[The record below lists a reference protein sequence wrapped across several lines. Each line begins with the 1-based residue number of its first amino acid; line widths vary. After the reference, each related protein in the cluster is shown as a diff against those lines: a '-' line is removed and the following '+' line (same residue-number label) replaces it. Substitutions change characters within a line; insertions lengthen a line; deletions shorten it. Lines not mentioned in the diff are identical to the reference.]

1 MADSILKNELLEEQ
15 HSAADYLEWV
25 RSLVA
30 QVKEEPDGLA
40 RIRLRIGP
48 AKELMNEAF
57 PIGLLASTF
66 FGASDQVHLALKV
79 GNQPYD
85 ATVSD
90 LRPDGTSIQFIEV
103 TLAGEGEDDYL
114 RMRTL
119 HECGHVSG
127 LGRVAK
133 SGTKKTGLNIRVEST
148 MVSQTDVLDRERNSI
163 ASAIERKLTK
173 SYPPHTL
180 LLVAFDD
187 TMAFDRPD
195 NISNI
200 QAAVS
205 AFLPRLASFHSVAL
219 VGLQNR
225 MLLSWR
231 TGSATSLKKHILTY

>member
-1 MADSILKNELLEEQ
+1 MVDSILTHSKLEEQ
-15 HSAADYLEWV
+15 HTAADYLLWV
-25 RSLVA
+25 RSLISR
-30 QVKEEPDGLA
+30 VKEEPDGLA
-40 RIRLRIGP
+40 RIRQRIGL

-66 FGASDQVHLALKV
+66 FGESDQVCLTLKV

-90 LRPDGTSIQFIEV
+90 LRPNGSSLQYIEV
-103 TLAGEGEDDYL
+103 TVAGKGEDDYL
-114 RMRTL
+114 RMLTL
-119 HECGHVSG
+119 QEHGQVSG
-127 LGRVAK
+127 LGRVTK
-133 SGTKKTGLNIRVEST
+133 SGTKKTRLKISVENA
-148 MVSQTDVLDRERNSI
+148 MVSQAEVLNRERESI
-163 ASAIERKLTK
+163 AGAIKRKLAK

-200 QAAVS
+200 KATVS
-205 AFLPRLASFHSVAL
+205 GFLPKLKGFHSVAI
-219 VGLQNR
+219 VGLQQR

-231 TGSATSLKKHILTY
+231 TGNTT

>member
-1 MADSILKNELLEEQ
+1 MTDSILTHGILEEQ
-15 HSAADYLEWV
+15 HTAADYLPWV
-25 RSLVA
+25 HSLIS
-30 QVKEEPDGLA
+30 QVKEEPEGLA
-40 RIRLRIGP
+40 RIRQRVGL

-66 FGASDQVHLALKV
+66 FCASDQVRLALKV

-90 LRPDGTSIQFIEV
+90 LRPNGSSIQYIEV
-103 TLAGEGEDDYL
+103 TVAGEGEDDYL
-114 RMRTL
+114 RML
-119 HECGHVSG
+119 ALQECGQVSG
-127 LGRVAK
+127 LGRVTK
-133 SGTKKTGLNIRVEST
+133 SGTKKNGLKISVQSA
-148 MVSQTDVLDRERNSI
+148 MVSQLEVLDRERNSI

-187 TMAFDRPD
+187 SVAFDRPD

-205 AFLPRLASFHSVAL
+205 AFLPRLKGFHSVAI
-219 VGLQNR
+219 VGIQKR

-231 TGSATSLKKHILTY
+231 TGSAAT